1 LIFRPI
7 SKPGYQFAEGKV
19 DFKEPE
25 KGPFE
30 GPGRSIL
37 RHQRGVNLR
46 PRKVDFKAPEWI
58 DFEALERV

>member
-1 LIFRPI
+1 MIFRPI
-7 SKPGYQFAEGKV
+7 NRPGYQFAEGKV
-19 DFKEPE
+19 DFKEPK

-37 RHQRGVNLR
+37 RHQRGVDLR

-58 DFEALERV
+58 VFEALERV

>member
-1 LIFRPI
+1 MIFRPI
-7 SKPGYQFAEGKV
+7 SRPGYQFAEGKV

-37 RHQRGVNLR
+37 RHQRRVDLM
-46 PRKVDFKAPEWI
+46 PRKVDFKAPQWI
-58 DFEALERV
+58 DFQALERV

>member
-1 LIFRPI
+1 MIFRPI
-7 SKPGYQFAEGKV
+7 SRPEYQCAEGKV
-19 DFKEPE
+19 DFKVPE

-30 GPGRSIL
+30 VPGRSIL
-37 RHQRGVNLR
+37 RHQRGVHLR